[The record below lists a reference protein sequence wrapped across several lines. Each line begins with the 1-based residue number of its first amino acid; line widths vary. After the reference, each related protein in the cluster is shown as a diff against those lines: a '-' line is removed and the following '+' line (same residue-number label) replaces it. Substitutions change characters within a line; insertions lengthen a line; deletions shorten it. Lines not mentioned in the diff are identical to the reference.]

1 MSGLRAQEART
12 QAGNS
17 FYVGSTYYQ
26 IRCPGL
32 GWSWAD
38 GLCAQGHIWIVTF
51 ENDSYYVHECIC
63 ACVCACRRRSEDS
76 PRGCSLNAAHLGLFG
91 FAFVF
96 FIRQCLSL
104 AWSLPD
110 RRGWFF
116 LSLPP
121 DCWDY
126 KCTLP
131 GLAFLR
137 GFWGLNLG
145 PWACKASMLLTG
157 LFSHG

>member
-17 FYVGSTYYQ
+17 FDVSSTYYQ

-96 FIRQCLSL
+96 LLDSVSHWPGACQIDGAGSSCL
-104 AWSLPD
+104 
-110 RRGWFF
+110 
-116 LSLPP
+116 
-121 DCWDY
+121 C
-126 KCTLP
+126 
-131 GLAFLR
+131 
-137 GFWGLNLG
+137 
-145 PWACKASMLLTG
+145 LLIAGTT
-157 LFSHG
+157 SAHYQA